1 MADKKGRRAIN
12 KTDGGRLP
20 EHPPE
25 LLTADAERK
34 AYLRI
39 RADLMRAGYAQRC
52 DLEQV
57 LLLAR
62 RLARA
67 ETLSKEALGLK
78 SVMMCDRIHP
88 IYSELRTLEQ
98 SIQSSLGALCLTP
111 RARSSSRAKAS
122 EVDLEMECSSPLQ
135 KKILSL
141 MP

>member
-1 MADKKGRRAIN
+1 MTKGRRPIK

-20 EHPPE
+20 EAPPD
-25 LLTADAERK
+25 LLTGDAERK
-34 AYLRI
+34 AYLRV
-39 RADLMRAGYAQRC
+39 RSDLMRAGYVERC

-67 ETLSKEALGLK
+67 ETLSKEATGLK

-98 SIQSSLGALCLTP
+98 AIQSSLGALCLTP
-111 RARSSSRAKAS
+111 RARSSSRAKA
-122 EVDLEMECSSPLQ
+122 LETGQAIEGSDPEMQ
-135 KKILSL
+135 KILDL
-141 MP
+141 IP

>member
-1 MADKKGRRAIN
+1 MTNKRGRREIK

-20 EHPPE
+20 EAPPD
-25 LLTADAERK
+25 LLTGDAERR
-34 AYLRI
+34 AYLRV
-39 RADLMRAGYAQRC
+39 RSDLMRAGFVERC

-57 LLLAR
+57 LLLSR

-67 ETLSKEALGLK
+67 ETLSREAQGLT

-98 SIQSSLGALCLTP
+98 AIQSSLGALCLTP
-111 RARSSSRAKAS
+111 RARSSSRAKAQ
-122 EVDLEMECSSPLQ
+122 EVDQALEGATPLA